1 MDPVRILVV
10 EDQVALR
17 NLLERY
23 IRRMGFEVE
32 SLSDPKAALERFLG
46 SEPKF
51 RLVVADMT
59 MPVLSG
65 EELLRAVLAA
75 DPHVL
80 GILCS
85 GYPVGTTALETDYP
99 GRTEFLQKPFSPQ
112 GLGEIIGRLL
122 GTAAGGAP

>member
-1 MDPVRILVV
+1 MGPTRVLVV

-17 NLLERY
+17 NLLEKY
-23 IRRMGFEVE
+23 LHRMGFEVQ

-75 DPHVL
+75 DPNVR

-99 GRTEFLQKPFSPQ
+99 GRTEFLQKPFSPKALSEVV
-112 GLGEIIGRLL
+112 GKLL
-122 GTAAGGAP
+122 GKASGGAA